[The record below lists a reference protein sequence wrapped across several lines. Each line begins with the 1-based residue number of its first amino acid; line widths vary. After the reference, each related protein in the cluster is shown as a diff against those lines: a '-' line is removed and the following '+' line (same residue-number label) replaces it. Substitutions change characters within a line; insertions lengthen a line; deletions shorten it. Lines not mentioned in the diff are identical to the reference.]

1 MAVTVIGERECPRCA
16 HTSEYDDSDVILMPW
31 PHVVCPLC
39 GEWIPL
45 F

>member
-1 MAVTVIGERECPRCA
+1 MEPIIVQCENCGSRWEVEDG
-16 HTSEYDDSDVILMPW
+16 DVILMPW
-31 PHVVCPLC
+31 PHIECPDC